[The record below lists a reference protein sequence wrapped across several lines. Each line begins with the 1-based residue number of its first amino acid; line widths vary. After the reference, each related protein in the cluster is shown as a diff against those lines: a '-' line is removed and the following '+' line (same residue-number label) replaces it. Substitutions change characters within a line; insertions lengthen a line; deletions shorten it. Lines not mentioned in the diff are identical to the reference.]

1 MNLCVVSIELSLFG
15 VGVVVL
21 CLDGWLL
28 YMNYFFDYVLSGG
41 ECMFDSLI
49 MCECFVYL
57 NVVVVGMMGVDV
69 CECVVVMCGVVG
81 DVVVVCF
88 YLDWLM
94 FDIECWEMLLIV
106 GIDIDV
112 CVFDYVVGN
121 LYDFVCDGFMWF

>member
-1 MNLCVVSIELSLFG
+1 
-15 VGVVVL
+15 
-21 CLDGWLL
+21 
-28 YMNYFFDYVLSGG
+28 
-41 ECMFDSLI
+41 MFDSLI